1 MVGGEGTAKTST
13 AIMFFQTL
21 DPAEM
26 LVKRV
31 NFSSAT
37 TAFMCQQAI
46 EVELEK
52 RGGKNF
58 GPPGGRAMTI
68 FMDDVSMPEINVWGD
83 QPTLEMVR
91 QIVEFGG
98 FCFLDKDKRGDFK
111 MCEDLQYMAA
121 MQHPGGGKNDIP
133 NRLKRNF
140 FVFNMV
146 LPSITSINDIY
157 GQMLTGRFPVGKVPE
172 ETLAVVKVLTSATI
186 ALWRKMQ
193 EKMLPT
199 PAKFHYIFNLRE
211 LSRVF
216 QGIMLT
222 PTDTIKKGGYR
233 CEQKLVPF
241 TGGGPTLLR
250 IWKHE

>member
-1 MVGGEGTAKTST
+1 
-13 AIMFFQTL
+13 
-21 DPAEM
+21 
-26 LVKRV
+26 
-31 NFSSAT
+31 
-37 TAFMCQQAI
+37 
-46 EVELEK
+46 
-52 RGGKNF
+52 
-58 GPPGGRAMTI
+58 
-68 FMDDVSMPEINVWGD
+68 MPEVNAWGD

-91 QIVEFGG
+91 LIVEYGG

-111 MCEDLQYMAA
+111 VCEDLQFMAA

-140 FVFNMV
+140 FIFNMV

-157 GQMLTGRFPVGKVPE
+157 GQMLTGRFPADKVPE
-172 ETLAVVKVLTSATI
+172 ETLKVVNNLTTATI
-186 ALWRKMQ
+186 QLWRTMKD
-193 EKMLPT
+193 KMLPT

-222 PTDTIKKGGYR
+222 PTATIRTGGYR
-233 CEQKLVPF
+233 CEQKIATF
-241 TGGGPTLLR
+241 EGGGPTLLR